1 MSVFINSKQAVVDY
15 INTANSTT
23 RLNLNNVAL
32 SRPYPVS
39 SSRYEEA
46 TTKNTWSYV
55 VPAGT
60 TPIFKGR
67 KVVFWNRLTLSDFAR
82 FRTSR
87 QVKAPKP
94 TTVHELL
101 PAIKY
106 YLAINLTADD
116 VENDPL
122 NLDQDGVGT
131 VTVRAKDTS
140 PLWVGS
146 VTFDVIPGGLPFEQ
160 HLTNVTPNQLKYP
173 IDNYKTGTSA
183 ALVAYPIDA
192 TEYRDELLVIE
203 EGLLH
208 GQGLATILN
217 LLLRLDVSSDG
228 KTLWNIGAGS
238 KEWAL
243 QGATVFY
250 NGLNEAA
257 LPTNPAYKYV
267 IGIELR
273 GDVTIPT
280 GRFYLHYTDPE
291 DASAA

>member
-39 SSRYEEA
+39 SSRYEQA
-46 TTKNTWSYV
+46 TAKNTWSFV
-55 VPAGT
+55 VPSGA

-82 FRTSR
+82 FRTTR

-106 YLAINLTADD
+106 YLAINLSVDD

-122 NLDQDGVGT
+122 NLDQDGVGV
-131 VTVRAKDTS
+131 VTVRAKETS
-140 PLWVGS
+140 PLWLGS
-146 VTFDVIPGGLPFEQ
+146 VTFEVIPGGLPFEQ
-160 HLTNVTPNQLKYP
+160 YLTNVTPNQLKYP

-228 KTLWNIGAGS
+228 KTLWNIAAGS

-243 QGATVFY
+243 QNATVFY

-280 GRFYLHYTDPE
+280 GRFYIHYTDPE